1 MFAGEN
7 EGEQHSLLTNFLL
20 RRGNDYMCYRLT
32 HCALTSMYI
41 MFDHLSLLLAG
52 SQTDPLT
59 EFDDFA
65 QLKDFNW

>member
-41 MFDHLSLLLAG
+41 MFDHLS
-52 SQTDPLT
+52 
-59 EFDDFA
+59 
-65 QLKDFNW
+65 